1 MRLCIDYR
9 ALNAVTRRNTHPL
22 PRIDECLE
30 RLGGARYFSS
40 IDLKSGYHQVRIR
53 QEDIPK
59 TAFNTRYGS
68 FEFLVLPFGLTNA
81 PPTFQRMMNS
91 IMSDYLDQFVLVYLD
106 DILVFSRTKEEHVEH
121 LRLVLERLRQAKLYA
136 NKKMLVFQGRA
147 GIPWLSGVSPGY
159 SARCK

>member
-9 ALNAVTRRNTHPL
+9 AINAVTRRNTHPL

-30 RLGGARYFSS
+30 RLGGAKYFSS

-53 QEDIPK
+53 ADDVLK
-59 TAFNTRYGS
+59 TAFNTRHGS

-91 IMSDYLDQFVLVYLD
+91 IMGDFLDEFVLVYLD
-106 DILVFSRTKEEHVEH
+106 DILSI
-121 LRLVLERLRQAKLYA
+121 Q
-136 NKKMLVFQGRA
+136 Q
-147 GIPWLSGVSPGY
+147 I
-159 SARCK
+159 